1 MCLFVVCILKVV
13 RKKERKTQFNSD
25 YNHKNLTDH
34 LLNKDVVKR
43 LKFITIVQS
52 KKLNTGDL
60 TSKKHAY

>member
-1 MCLFVVCILKVV
+1 MHFV
-13 RKKERKTQFNSD
+13 FD
-25 YNHKNLTDH
+25 YNHKILTDH

-43 LKFITIVQS
+43 RKVTTIVQS